1 MRSLAFFS
9 FCVMLLSLSG
19 CVSDPYQRAGTW
31 SATGASREDIAQQ
44 VADPAD
50 LISGKSEPYSN
61 GVAAAAGVDKA
72 LGSNGA
78 GTAAGLQTPVSP
90 TSVFT
95 NTTTGN

>member
-1 MRSLAFFS
+1 
-9 FCVMLLSLSG
+9 MLLSLSG
-19 CVSDPYQRAGTW
+19 CVLDPYQRPGTW
-31 SATGASREDIAQQ
+31 SATGASNKAIAEQ

-50 LISGKSEPYSN
+50 LISGKSEPYAN
-61 GVAAAAGVDKA
+61 GIAAAAGVDKA
-72 LGSNGA
+72 LGPNGA

>member
-31 SATGASREDIAQQ
+31 SATGASQEDLAQQ

-50 LISGKSEPYSN
+50 LIRGKSEPYSN
-61 GVAAAAGVDKA
+61 GVAAAAGVNKA
-72 LGSNGA
+72 LGANGA
-78 GTAAGLQTPVSP
+78 GTAAGLQTPVNP
-90 TSVFT
+90 TSVFIST
-95 NTTTGN
+95 AVGG